1 MFDIF
6 NAVAL
11 GNRIRYY
18 RNKKNLSQK
27 ALAIQI
33 HIAQS
38 RISAL
43 EAGKS
48 NYFNIKKLSAIADV
62 LEVTLDDLLCDSILK
77 LNQDNVSGISFGEQM
92 LSELILNSDQNEL
105 QVYERIIDDF
115 IEYLQ
120 NIRSID
126 S

>member
-11 GNRIRYY
+11 GNQIRYY

-105 QVYERIIDDF
+105 QVYERIVDDF

-120 NIRSID
+120 YLRSID
-126 S
+126 